1 MQIMDKEADFA
12 AIVARV
18 KSLYE
23 VNKDSDLAAVLGVNR
38 QTVYSWKTRN
48 VIPLEKCMQ
57 IATDRQVSLDWILF
71 GQNGTAVA
79 AAAANDDDADYV
91 SVPMYDVAASAGY
104 GSFFSEEQ
112 IVDKLH
118 YLGSWIRD
126 EGLYPKDLAV
136 ITIAGESMS
145 PTLNTGDAVLVNM
158 AQKKGDGVFLLR
170 VGDALRVKRLQ
181 WLLDGSIRVIS
192 DNPIY
197 PQEVL
202 QPEVFADESVEIIG
216 LCHSRQGKLN

>member
-18 KSLYE
+18 KTLYE

-57 IATDRQVSLDWILF
+57 IATDRAVSLDWILF
-71 GQNGTAVA
+71 GQESAPPLA
-79 AAAANDDDADYV
+79 MAANDDEDYV

-112 IVDKLH
+112 IVNKLH
-118 YLGSWIRD
+118 YLGTWLRD

-158 AQKKGDGVFLLR
+158 AQRKGDGVFLLR

-202 QPEVFADESVEIIG
+202 QPDVFADHSVEIIG

>member
-18 KSLYE
+18 KTLYE

-48 VIPLEKCMQ
+48 VIPLEKCLQ

-71 GQNGTAVA
+71 GQENAPQA
-79 AAAANDDDADYV
+79 LAANDDDDYV
-91 SVPMYDVAASAGY
+91 CVPMYDVAASAGY

-112 IVDKLH
+112 ITDRLH
-118 YLGSWIRD
+118 YLGSWIRN

-202 QPEVFADESVEIIG
+202 QPDVFEDQSVEIIG

>member
-71 GQNGTAVA
+71 GQDHASNVSL
-79 AAAANDDDADYV
+79 AANDDDDYV

-104 GSFFSEEQ
+104 GSFFSDEQ
-112 IVDKLH
+112 IVDRLH

-136 ITIAGESMS
+136 ITITGESMS

-181 WLLDGSIRVIS
+181 WLLDGAIRVIS

-202 QPEVFADESVEIIG
+202 QPEAFEDQTVQIIG
-216 LCHSRQGKLN
+216 QCHSRQGKLN